1 MENSRNRSCMMPCVW
16 MADCSPLCT
25 RWMRNQRCWMSR
37 AWFEWQIANR
47 AILRYC
53 RNCWNRMGIERGD
66 TYVTM
71 SYTIC
76 NILKIFWGW
85 LRQNVRWE
93 EGEHSWVT
101 GEPSHR
107 VSDRKPGRNI
117 PQILIFCWPY
127 ISIYLFI
134 NINQLDALNF
144 FYNSL
149 FQASTCFEHMC
160 SSSGGQKLYYTVS
173 GVITPIG
180 GCPVHGT
187 ATYRVWWYQ
196 RLYNTIFT
204 LLTMSTCARNI

>member
-117 PQILIFCWPY
+117 PQILIFCWPCV
-127 ISIYLFI
+127 SVYLFI
-134 NINQLDALNF
+134 YLYQPTWCTK
-144 FYNSL
+144 FYIKFISSL
-149 FQASTCFEHMC
+149 YMFRAHVLIVRKA
-160 SSSGGQKLYYTVS
+160 KLYYTVS
-173 GVITPIG
+173 GIITLCRWPS
-180 GCPVHGT
+180 
-187 ATYRVWWYQ
+187 R
-196 RLYNTIFT
+196 
-204 LLTMSTCARNI
+204 ARDSHL